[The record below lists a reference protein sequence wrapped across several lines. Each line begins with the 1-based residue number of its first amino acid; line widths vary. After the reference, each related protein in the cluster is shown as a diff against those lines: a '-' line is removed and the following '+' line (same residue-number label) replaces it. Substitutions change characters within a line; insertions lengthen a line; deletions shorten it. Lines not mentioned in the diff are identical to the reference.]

1 MAILSVILGL
11 AYPVAIYLA
20 LQRWQPRQVALLGL
34 ALLTVRTAIVARQR
48 LIPYAR
54 ALAGPALAVGATMAV
69 AALLNHRLALLL
81 TPPAVSFAL
90 LASFAQSLRGPQPV
104 IERFA
109 RIVVPDLSEE
119 EVAYCRS
126 ATLVWCAFFA
136 LNGGIEVGLALGAP
150 IELWTLYTGLVSYL
164 LIGTLFAIEFVYRHW
179 RFRRYVGAPTDVL
192 LRRIFPPRTAV
203 SPPSALPR

>member
-34 ALLTVRTAIVARQR
+34 ALLALRTAIVARQR

-54 ALAGPALAVGATMAV
+54 ALAGPALAVGATLAA

-90 LASFAQSLRGPQPV
+90 LASFAQSLRGQPV

-109 RIVVPDLSEE
+109 RIVVPDLSSE
-119 EVAYCRS
+119 EVAYCHS
-126 ATLVWCAFFA
+126 TTLVWCGFFA

-150 IELWTLYTGLVSYL
+150 LELWTLYTGLVSYL
-164 LIGTLFAIEFVYRHW
+164 LIGALFAGEFVYRHW

-203 SPPSALPR
+203 ARPLPR

>member
-20 LQRWQPRQVALLGL
+20 LQRWEPRQVALLGL
-34 ALLTVRTAIVARQR
+34 ALLALRTAIVARQR

-54 ALAGPALAVGATMAV
+54 ALAGPALAVGATLAA
-69 AALLNHRLALLL
+69 AALLNHPLALLL

-90 LASFAQSLRGPQPV
+90 LASFAQSLRGPMPV

-109 RIVVPDLSEE
+109 RIVVPDLSPE

-126 ATLVWCAFFA
+126 TTRVWCGFFA
-136 LNGGIEVGLALGAP
+136 VNGSIEAGLALGAP
-150 IELWTLYTGLVSYL
+150 IEVWTLYTGFVSYL
-164 LIGTLFAIEFVYRHW
+164 LIGALFAIEFVYRHW

-192 LRRIFPPRTAV
+192 LRRIFPPHPAV
-203 SPPSALPR
+203 APPRPLPR